1 MFETKHKPGTDSEL
15 VVVLPGQAPALSHL
29 RATIAEGRHH
39 GGKTP
44 YVALEKIDDD
54 GVAVGNALRTYC
66 FEPGTDLNLVL
77 RVPAGHQ
84 LRLFTNNC
92 EVTVWSACTGT

>member
-15 VVVLPGQAPALSHL
+15 IVVLPGQAAALAHL
-29 RATIAEGRHH
+29 RATIAEGHRHES
-39 GGKTP
+39 KAP
-44 YVALEKIDDD
+44 CVALERIDAD
-54 GVAVGNALRTYC
+54 GVAVGNALRTYG
-66 FEPGTDLNLVL
+66 FEPGADLNLVV

-92 EVTVWSACTGT
+92 EVTLWSTCSG